1 MLRPL
6 CLALTAHSSFRF
18 IMGAL
23 IILLERPSPQM
34 PIYPPDW
41 LAWNLHSQIWRWI
54 HFVHVLKVLFPAKPE
69 KHNGPCYWAPFPQEV
84 TIRSAVN
91 GKRRIWWWLLLC
103 SFSSLRPICYKFVDD
118 ETSKHVVWIAKGEIT
133 RHALFHGFPFAVKAL
148 KQAALQLGRSFHWP
162 LLSSVTAID
171 SPIMT
176 VCQRV
181 FLPHKTRPV
190 RADRSAHICSAPLK
204 TLLSPAAT
212 GDYGNM
218 SSLS

>member
-1 MLRPL
+1 MSGPDSTQLIQIHHGCTNYFPGTTVATNAHLSSRLTRLKPRVKYEDESIL
-6 CLALTAHSSFRF
+6 CMSWKCYF
-18 IMGAL
+18 
-23 IILLERPSPQM
+23 
-34 PIYPPDW
+34 
-41 LAWNLHSQIWRWI
+41 
-54 HFVHVLKVLFPAKPE
+54 PE
-69 KHNGPCYWAPFPQEV
+69 KLNGPCYWAPFPQEV

-91 GKRRIWWWLLLC
+91 GKRRVWWWLLLC